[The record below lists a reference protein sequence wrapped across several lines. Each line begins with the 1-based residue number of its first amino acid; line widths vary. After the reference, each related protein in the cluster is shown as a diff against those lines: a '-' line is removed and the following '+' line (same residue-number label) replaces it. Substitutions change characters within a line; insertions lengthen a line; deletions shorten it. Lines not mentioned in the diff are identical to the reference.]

1 MVSYLHGHTLNQD
14 LAFISNCPKRPVFFP
29 QQHLKKLNFL
39 LLLLFLLI
47 FLLDYRIRKPALR

>member
-14 LAFISNCPKRPVFFP
+14 LAFISDYPERPVFFP
-29 QQHLKKLNFL
+29 QQNLKKLNLL

-47 FLLDYRIRKPALR
+47 FLLDYCIRKPALR